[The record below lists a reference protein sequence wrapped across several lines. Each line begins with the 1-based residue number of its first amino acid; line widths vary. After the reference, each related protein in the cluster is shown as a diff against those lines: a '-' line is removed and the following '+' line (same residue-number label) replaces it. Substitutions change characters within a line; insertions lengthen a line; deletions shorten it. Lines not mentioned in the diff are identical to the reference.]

1 MPESKF
7 VTLVSA
13 ISIYMIEL
21 LKGFLKYA
29 PEITFIVQLI
39 IGVLTIVYLVKK
51 IKYFKK

>member
-1 MPESKF
+1 MSESTF
-7 VTLVSA
+7 VTFLSA
-13 ISIYMIEL
+13 IAIYMIEL
-21 LKGFLKYA
+21 LKDFLKYA